1 MSAIKS
7 VFKNFFGIRK
17 YEDLDLNNDDNNP
30 PPAKKEKVVNEHKVN
45 LCPIVNPIQKT
56 SVKVAYNLQE
66 LLSNLTTEQFLKDVV
81 DRNLYLLVKSD
92 DAIVKLGIMG
102 HPQGFLVNEFQNFL
116 SSRKEFSEESRKQ
129 NVQKLNFL
137 VMAEIVIRLCK
148 NVESQRQVFD
158 YWVSNF
164 LNKINNPGSFIK
176 LKLVDL
182 ADDVQDGV
190 KDSEI
195 TEYVTKAK
203 EDVNIWSECLAP
215 LYDRQFINSDQ
226 FHELK
231 KKNTFVACLLS
242 IL

>member
-1 MSAIKS
+1 M
-7 VFKNFFGIRK
+7 
-17 YEDLDLNNDDNNP
+17 
-30 PPAKKEKVVNEHKVN
+30 
-45 LCPIVNPIQKT
+45 
-56 SVKVAYNLQE
+56 
-66 LLSNLTTEQFLKDVV
+66 TTEQFLKDVV

-92 DAIVKLGIMG
+92 DAIVKLGMMG

-231 KKNTFVACLLS
+231 TKNTFVACLLS